1 MTEAMSVAVCH
12 LGTKWCVTWVQSGVS
27 LGYKEQEYNHGR
39 DLTQHRQLPLNH
51 PPVKVYICL
60 FSAFPSFSHNLIMF
74 KTKLIRFKVNFLFGL
89 GCVR

>member
-1 MTEAMSVAVCH
+1 MFIKTR
-12 LGTKWCVTWVQSGVS
+12 LGAIEDDRSNVSCGVS
-27 LGYKEQEYNHGR
+27 LGYKEQEYNDGR
-39 DLTQHRQLPLNH
+39 DLTLHRPLPLIH

-60 FSAFPSFSHNLIMF
+60 FNAFPSISHNLIMF